1 VSTQDRWSF
10 IGAIQAHPWLVAWS
24 TFLPFVIIRAGT
36 LAESDTFW
44 QVRTGLLTISSR
56 AIPTHDSF
64 SWTAT
69 GEPWTLNSW
78 GFNVVLGGAYTAG
91 GLVAVAAIGAAMTMA
106 ILGLALLACRRS
118 GSSPVVAAVLIHLSV
133 PLLTIYFS
141 VRPQLVDYAAVLLL
155 VLLLHRITRGGGA
168 AWAEV
173 GGVGLVML
181 AWVNLHAAVP
191 LGVAIIVGTLVFA
204 AASRATRPRVGW
216 LAAAVVMGTVSSLVN
231 PYGTGVI
238 TQATQVADASREL
251 ITEWQPLDMTQPL
264 QAIMFLVGL
273 FALGVAARR
282 RDVAFT
288 AALAVTAAGSVVAMR
303 LLPMLL
309 LVALPVVSSFVTS
322 PSVLRYITSRRV
334 MLTQGAV
341 LALTVQS
348 VLAVIA
354 LGHLGRPDPN
364 TYSPKAVEAIP
375 SGCRLFNSY
384 DLGGFVILKRPD
396 VPVSIDSRNDLY
408 GVERVSEH
416 HRALAGDS
424 RSPELARADC
434 ALLPAET
441 RLAEELRSSPE
452 WQLEAGGRSLLFVR
466 RSGG

>member
-1 VSTQDRWSF
+1 VSQDKWSF
-10 IGAIQAHPWLVAWS
+10 LGTIQSHPWLVAWS

-44 QVRTGLLTISSR
+44 QIRAGLLTISLR
-56 AIPTHDSF
+56 AVPTHDSF

-78 GFNVVLGGAYTAG
+78 GFNVLLGGAYTVG
-91 GLVAVAAIGAAMTMA
+91 GLVAVALIGAALSMA
-106 ILGLALLACRRS
+106 ILGLALLASRRL

-133 PLLTIYFS
+133 PLMTIYFS
-141 VRPQLVDYAAVLLL
+141 ARPQLVDYAAVLVLA
-155 VLLLHRITRGGGA
+155 LLLRRIVQGEA
-168 AWAEV
+168 PAWAEV
-173 GGVGLVML
+173 FGVGLVMGI
-181 AWVNLHAAVP
+181 WVNLHAAVP
-191 LGVAIIVGTLVFA
+191 LGLAIIVGAVVLGAVHRVA
-204 AASRATRPRVGW
+204 RPRVGW
-216 LAAAVVMGTVSSLVN
+216 LAAALLLGAAASLLN

-251 ITEWQPLDMTQPL
+251 ITEWQPLDVTQPV
-264 QAIMFLVGL
+264 QAAMFLVGL
-273 FALGVAARR
+273 FALVAAAMH

-309 LVALPVVSSFVTS
+309 LLALPVVSIVVTR
-322 PSVLRYITSRRV
+322 PSVLRYLTSRRV

-348 VLAVIA
+348 VLAGIA
-354 LGHLGRPDPN
+354 LSHLGRPDPD
-364 TYSPKAVEAIP
+364 TYSPQAVDAIP

-384 DLGGFVILKRPD
+384 GLGGLVILERPD
-396 VPVSIDSRNDLY
+396 VKVSIDSRNDLY
-408 GVERVSEH
+408 GVKRVSEH
-416 HRALAGDS
+416 RRTLAGEGH
-424 RSPELARADC
+424 SPELARADC

-441 RLAEELRSSPE
+441 RLAEALRSSPE
-452 WQLEAGGRSLLFVR
+452 WHLEAGRSSLLFVR
-466 RSGG
+466 RSGS